1 MSRSERRGFTLVEA
15 VVGLAIFITVL
26 AAVIFTFTGARREE
40 KMAALQLTVM
50 ENAAM
55 AIHQVRTDLR
65 QAVFVPGQ
73 PVNTHSFKTSADGT
87 VLLLRRS
94 VQAEGLA
101 DYSGSLFILVEYR
114 MIPTGIEPGTFFL
127 QRTEQSMGGNIPGK
141 NGPRDVHV
149 FRNFMVASA
158 NFYYLGMEEMKS
170 QRDPVSRA
178 TEMLF
183 VGLDV
188 ISDSGEE
195 GQVQAFQRKHQ
206 AVTSFILI
214 TPPELPFDMKDGQPF
229 AHLFPPPPFL
239 PRVLP
244 PNLEPVL
251 APEAIHA
258 TELPDPGTAL

>member
-1 MSRSERRGFTLVEA
+1 MRKSDRGFTLLEA
-15 VVGLAIFITVL
+15 VVGFAIFAIVL
-26 AAVIFTFTGARREE
+26 SAMLFTFTGARREE
-40 KMAALQLTVM
+40 KMAGLQLTVM
-50 ENAAM
+50 DNAAM

-87 VLLLRRS
+87 ILLLRRS
-94 VQAEGLA
+94 AQAEGLA

-114 MIPTGIEPGTFFL
+114 MIPTGLEPGTFFL
-127 QRTEQSMGGNIPGK
+127 QRTESSMGGNIPGK
-141 NGPRDVHV
+141 QVARDVHV
-149 FRNFMVASA
+149 FKSFMVASA
-158 NFYYLGMEEMKS
+158 NFYYLGVDEMKS

-195 GQVQAFQRKHQ
+195 GQIQAFQRKHQ

-214 TPPELPFDMKDGQPF
+214 QPPEAPFDLSQGTPF

-244 PNLEPVL
+244 PNNEPVL

-258 TELPDPGTAL
+258 GELTDPTAGI